1 MKSIL
6 FILFAF
12 SALLFTSC
20 NKEEIIEY
28 SNKPS
33 DIQLVT
39 PVIQSAPGQTI
50 TIQAKLTDD
59 LGVKYYTVV
68 SGSLSLN
75 KIVNVSTSSSIV
87 NNFDLSYAHKIP
99 ANASGKDHEI
109 QLRVK
114 NLTGQISEATI
125 KVTLN

>member
-1 MKSIL
+1 MKSIIFVL
-6 FILFAF
+6 FTI

-20 NKEEIIEY
+20 NKEEIIEH
-28 SNKPS
+28 SNKPTE
-33 DIQLVT
+33 IQLVNPT
-39 PVIQSAPGQTI
+39 IQSAPGQTI

-68 SGSLSLN
+68 SSSLSLN

-99 ANASGKDHEI
+99 ANATGKDHEI
-109 QLRVK
+109 LLRVK

>member
-28 SNKPS
+28 SNKPT

-109 QLRVK
+109 LLRVK

>member
-1 MKSIL
+1 MKSII

-20 NKEEIIEY
+20 NKEEIIEH
-28 SNKPS
+28 SNKPTE
-33 DIQLVT
+33 IQLVN

-50 TIQAKLTDD
+50 TIQAKLIDD

-99 ANASGKDHEI
+99 ANASGKDHEVL
-109 QLRVK
+109 LRVK
-114 NLTGQISEATI
+114 NLTGQISEATV